1 MTYTKVNDS
10 IVREEKTVATDIDVK
25 KIQKIIKTLKRTLKS
40 VNAKIKAYEAVL
52 AEAKK
57 VGCIVK
63 EEVVED
69 EAKFENKNKI
79 EAEKII

>member
-63 EEVVED
+63 EEVVEVD
-69 EAKFENKNKI
+69 AEIENKNKI